1 MDRIHIG
8 IFGNRNSGKS
18 TLINAIT
25 GQDIA
30 IVSEIKG
37 TTTDPVQKTMELLPL
52 GPVMIIDTPG
62 LDDEGDLGKLRIG
75 KTLNILNKTDIGIL
89 VIDAETG
96 ITRTDEKL
104 IELFSEKRI
113 NFLLVF
119 NKIDSEKA
127 KIQSIKL
134 PYPAISVSAKTGE
147 NIEKLKNLVP
157 RLKPN
162 KPEGFLVADLLK
174 PQDTIV
180 LVTPIDQGAPKGRII
195 LPQQQVLRELLDKH
209 CSIVVTQPEELLQS
223 ISNLKQ
229 TPRLVITDS
238 QVFQKVNS
246 LLPKE
251 IPLTS
256 FSILFARYKGNLAQA
271 VRGIK
276 ALENIQDGDQI
287 LIGEGCTHHRQCGDI
302 GTEKL
307 PAWIKEYTGKEPKFT
322 FTAGGDFPLD
332 LKKYKLII
340 QCGGCMLTERE
351 MQYRYKTAADAKV
364 PMTNYGI
371 TIAYIKGILERVIA
385 PFNLA

>member
-25 GQDIA
+25 GQDLA

-62 LDDEGDLGKLRIG
+62 LDDEGELGKLRIA

-104 IELFSEKRI
+104 IELFGKKRV

-119 NKIDSEKA
+119 NKIDSPKA

-147 NIEKLKNLVP
+147 NIEKLKNLLP

-162 KPEGFLVADLLK
+162 KPEGFLIADLLNL
-174 PQDTIV
+174 QDTVV
-180 LVTPIDQGAPKGRII
+180 LVTPIDEGAPKGRII

-209 CSIVVTQPEELLQS
+209 CSIMVTQPDELVKA
-223 ISNLKQ
+223 IENLK
-229 TPRLVITDS
+229 TPPRLVITDS

-246 LLPKE
+246 LLPE
-251 IPLTS
+251 DIPLTS
-256 FSILFARYKGNLAQA
+256 FSILFARCKGNLAQA
-271 VRGIK
+271 VQGIK

-287 LIGEGCTHHRQCGDI
+287 LISEGCTHHRQCGDI
-302 GTEKL
+302 GTVKL
-307 PAWIKEYTGKEPKFT
+307 PAWVREYTGKEPKFT
-322 FTAGGDFPLD
+322 FTSGGDFPLD

-351 MQYRYKTAADAKV
+351 MQYRYKTAADARV

-371 TIAYIKGILERVIA
+371 TIAHIKGILERVIA
-385 PFNLA
+385 PFHLA

>member
-147 NIEKLKNLVP
+147 NIEKLKNLLP

-223 ISNLKQ
+223 IENLKQ
-229 TPRLVITDS
+229 APRLVITDS

-251 IPLTS
+251 FPLTS

-371 TIAYIKGILERVIA
+371 TIAYIKGILERVVA

>member
-147 NIEKLKNLVP
+147 NIEKLKNLLP

-223 ISNLKQ
+223 IENLKQ

-238 QVFQKVNS
+238 QAFQKVNS

-371 TIAYIKGILERVIA
+371 TIAYIKGILDRVVA